1 MPFASSAMVLA
12 SIGYSRRHGVL
23 DLLRSSLR
31 IGLQLLSQSW
41 YLVDRDN
48 PNLVGVHAMIV
59 VRENNTQANDVTPW
73 HAGVLRPE
81 VVTERVRGLSD
92 DLEQTLDCQLP

>member
-1 MPFASSAMVLA
+1 
-12 SIGYSRRHGVL
+12 
-23 DLLRSSLR
+23 
-31 IGLQLLSQSW
+31 
-41 YLVDRDN
+41 
-48 PNLVGVHAMIV
+48 MIV
-59 VRENNTQANDVTPW
+59 MRENNTQANDVTPW